1 MKKVLL
7 LIAFVLFA
15 VTSAFAQKKKLGYID
30 DAYGK
35 AAIQT
40 EFNTRTYNLTA
51 GQLFQRASK
60 EFLISTGCAI
70 VSGGACV
77 LGASLDNKDASN
89 ATFIAGGIFGLAS
102 LVMGVKGCITL
113 GKAGKA
119 LDRERPVAYLKPAS
133 SGVGINLTF

>member
-7 LIAFVLFA
+7 LLAFVLFA
-15 VTSAFAQKKKLGYID
+15 VTSAFAQKGKLGYTD

-35 AAIQT
+35 VAT
-40 EFNTRTYNLTA
+40 EAEFTTRTYNLTA

-60 EFLISTGCAI
+60 EFLICGASAI

-77 LGASLDNKDASN
+77 AGAYMDDKSSRN
-89 ATFIAGGIFGLAS
+89 ALFVFGGISGLAS
-102 LVMGVKGCITL
+102 IAMGVKGCITL

-119 LDRERPVAYLKPAS
+119 LDQERPVAYLKPAT
-133 SGVGINLTF
+133 SGVGLSLTF

>member
-35 AAIQT
+35 AAAETQ
-40 EFNTRTYNLTA
+40 FSTRTYNLTA

-60 EFLISTGCAI
+60 EFLICGAAAI
-70 VSGGACV
+70 VSGGVCAV
-77 LGASLDNKDASN
+77 GASLDDKDSRN
-89 ATFIAGGIFGLAS
+89 ALFIVGGVSGLAS
-102 LVMGVKGCITL
+102 VVMGVKGCITL

-119 LDRERPVAYLKPAS
+119 LDRERPVAYLRPAT
-133 SGVGINLTF
+133 SGVGVNLTF